1 MVMLDIEEMT
11 LQAARLRQKA
21 ALVDLSSDAIIA
33 RDRDSVITFWNH
45 GAQDTYGWT
54 AEEAVG
60 KVSHVL
66 LQTSSP
72 GDGADIDALLR
83 SRDRWQGDVTHTR
96 RDGTRILVES
106 SHVVYRAANGDVL
119 GILEINRDITDRQR
133 MIDELAHN
141 AAELAAARRKNEF
154 LATLAHELRNPLTPL
169 RNGIHILDMIG
180 NRAPEAIAAR
190 DAIKR

>member
-1 MVMLDIEEMT
+1 MINVQPADICRPIGNLRRSVDIHDLEALIAEVVDNVQVREREVQDREGRHHLLRIHPFRTADNRIDGAVVVLLDIEEVT

-21 ALVDLSSDAIIA
+21 ALIDLSSDAIIA

-54 AEEAVG
+54 ATEAIG

-83 SRDRWQGDVTHTR
+83 SRD
-96 RDGTRILVES
+96 
-106 SHVVYRAANGDVL
+106 
-119 GILEINRDITDRQR
+119 
-133 MIDELAHN
+133 
-141 AAELAAARRKNEF
+141 
-154 LATLAHELRNPLTPL
+154 
-169 RNGIHILDMIG
+169 
-180 NRAPEAIAAR
+180 
-190 DAIKR
+190 